1 MRIRAAQMMTIM
13 SQGMMMHL
21 MMTEIAYQRVREVA
35 RIPISTSHVRSAKV
49 RSAIAVA

>member
-21 MMTEIAYQRVREVA
+21 MMTATAYLRAREVA
-35 RIPISTSHVRSAKV
+35 RIPISTFHARSAKA
-49 RSAIAVA
+49 RSATAVA